1 MICPQMT
8 QKSIP
13 TDLIVIT
20 LKQKKKSLDSHHS
33 SMDKQTEFCLYLS
46 ILFRNV
52 KGNVYNNMVEY
63 KMYLPR
69 EREFVNK
76 EFMFPIRWT
85 F

>member
-1 MICPQMT
+1 MPPNDTKINT
-8 QKSIP
+8 HRFDSNY
-13 TDLIVIT
+13 
-20 LKQKKKSLDSHHS
+20 LKTEKKSLDSHHS

-76 EFMFPIRWT
+76 EFMFPFGRT